1 LIARTVGELA
11 ALACATVSG
20 DAGLPIERV
29 STVDEAVAGT
39 LTFAVDAKWIDKALA
54 SKASAVI
61 VPATVSVPDARS
73 KTLIVAAD
81 VRAALASILAS
92 FAPPRPH
99 ADFTHP
105 SAIIEPD
112 VQRGAQ
118 VWIGAGAIV
127 RSGATL
133 GDGAILLP
141 GAYVGGNA
149 RVGARTLLHPRACV
163 LDECVIG
170 DDCIL
175 HSNCVIGSDGFGF
188 VRVGK
193 EQIKIPQIGNVVIGD
208 RVEIGACSTIDRAVT
223 GSTVVGSWTK
233 IDNLVQIGHN
243 VAIGENC
250 LICGMVGISGSVK
263 IGDRVVLAGG
273 VGVTDHVT
281 IGSDAMIAGGSG
293 VASNVPAKAIMAGY
307 PAVSRE
313 RAFEQVK
320 HLARLRALF
329 AEVGDLKKR
338 IAALEQTKPA

>member
-11 ALACATVSG
+11 ALAGATVSG
-20 DAGLPIERV
+20 DAGLPVERV
-29 STVDEAVAGT
+29 SAVDEAVAGT
-39 LTFAVDAKWIDKALA
+39 LTFAVDAKWIDRALA

-61 VPATVSVPDARS
+61 VPAAVTVSDARG

-92 FAPPRPH
+92 FAPPLPH

-141 GAYVGGNA
+141 GAYVGVNA
-149 RVGARTLLHPRACV
+149 RIGARTLLHPRACV
-163 LDECVIG
+163 LDACVIG

-188 VRVGK
+188 ARVGK

-223 GSTVVGSWTK
+223 GSTVVGSGTK

-243 VAIGENC
+243 VQIGEDGTLC
-250 LICGMVGISGSVK
+250 AQVGIAGSTKV
-263 IGDRVVLAGG
+263 GAVVTMAGQ
-273 VGVTDHVT
+273 VGVNGHIEICDGAIFGGQSGIV
-281 IGSDAMIAGGSG
+281 GSIKNAGTYWGT
-293 VASNVPAKAIMAGY
+293 
-307 PAVSRE
+307 PAVAYRE
-313 RAFEQVK
+313 EMQQKVMLRKLPKLAEQV
-320 HLARLRALF
+320 
-329 AEVGDLKKR
+329 
-338 IAALEQTKPA
+338 AALSALVDELRKQR

>member
-1 LIARTVGELA
+1 
-11 ALACATVSG
+11 
-20 DAGLPIERV
+20 
-29 STVDEAVAGT
+29 
-39 LTFAVDAKWIDKALA
+39 
-54 SKASAVI
+54 
-61 VPATVSVPDARS
+61 
-73 KTLIVAAD
+73 
-81 VRAALASILAS
+81 
-92 FAPPRPH
+92 
-99 ADFTHP
+99 
-105 SAIIEPD
+105 
-112 VQRGAQ
+112 
-118 VWIGAGAIV
+118 
-127 RSGATL
+127 
-133 GDGAILLP
+133 
-141 GAYVGGNA
+141 
-149 RVGARTLLHPRACV
+149 LHP
-163 LDECVIG
+163 G
-170 DDCIL
+170 
-175 HSNCVIGSDGFGF
+175 
-188 VRVGK
+188 VR
-193 EQIKIPQIGNVVIGD
+193 IGD
-208 RVEIGACSTIDRAVT
+208 RVVVGDRAILQHNVSLGADGFSYATPEPAARAGEAASVLPRINSIGTVVLEDDVEIGANSAVDRAT
-223 GSTVVGSWTK
+223 LAATRIGRNTK